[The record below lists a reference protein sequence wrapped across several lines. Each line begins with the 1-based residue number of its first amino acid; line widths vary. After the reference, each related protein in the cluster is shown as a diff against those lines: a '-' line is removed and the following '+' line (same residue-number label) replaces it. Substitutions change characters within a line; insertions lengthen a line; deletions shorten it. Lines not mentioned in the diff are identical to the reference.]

1 MIKLQREY
9 LCICIVSLLLFILM
23 MMFIFIKRSRQSQRE
38 RQNESKYALYALMIE
53 QDVGGLDR
61 NLLKQKL
68 MSEKAVSKQSSDLER
83 QET

>member
-9 LCICIVSLLLFILM
+9 LCICIVSLILFILLM
-23 MMFIFIKRSRQSQRE
+23 MIIFVKRSRQSQRE
-38 RQNESKYALYALMIE
+38 RQNESKYALYALMLE
-53 QDVGGLDR
+53 QDRAGLDR

-68 MSEKAVSKQSSDLER
+68 MSEKVSKQSSDLER